1 MKGMLDFLEKAGLVK
16 QDRPAELPATDDLVF
31 EMPVSAA
38 PPPAAPARPVA
49 DVPAKAAAPAV
60 AGQAEAVPLN
70 TDEIYAREGVPA
82 SVYPAERLL
91 RLLDGLSAMDEN
103 TRNIAIRA
111 MDAADESWS
120 IEDPL
125 ADARAKLAALA
136 SHAQQVQASLQQMET
151 QTQGRLDALR
161 AAQDKRVGDIRKQIS
176 ELEALAARE
185 TARGAQEC
193 EQQEAILNLA
203 RNTAANDL
211 REIAQLSQRLQS
223 LSQQFSNLAPAS
235 DKVQS

>member
-16 QDRPAELPATDDLVF
+16 KDTPAEPPPADDLVF

-38 PPPAAPARPVA
+38 PAPAAQQAAPAPESPATA
-49 DVPAKAAAPAV
+49 DQAGGAP
-60 AGQAEAVPLN
+60 LKL
-70 TDEIYAREGVPA
+70 DEIYAREGVAA
-82 SVYPAERLL
+82 SLYPAERLL

-103 TRNIAIRA
+103 TRNMAIRA

-125 ADARAKLAALA
+125 ADAHAKLTALA
-136 SHAQQVQASLQQMET
+136 SHAQQLQSNLQQLEA
-151 QTQGRLDALR
+151 QTQNRLDALR
-161 AAQDKRVGDIRKQIS
+161 AAQDKRVGDIRKQIN

-193 EQQEAILNLA
+193 EQQEVTLNLA
-203 RNTAANDL
+203 RNAAARDL

-223 LSQQFSNLAPAS
+223 LSVQFAGLATSSA
-235 DKVQS
+235 KVQA